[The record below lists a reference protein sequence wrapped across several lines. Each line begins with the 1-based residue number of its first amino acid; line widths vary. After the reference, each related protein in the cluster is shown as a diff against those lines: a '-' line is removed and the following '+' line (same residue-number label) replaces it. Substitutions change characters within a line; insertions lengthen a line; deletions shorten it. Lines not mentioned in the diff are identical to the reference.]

1 MNKVG
6 TDTRKSPQ
14 RLLQNNVQPAL
25 FILTLPLGNTLYLLL
40 SIYSSITLCLNQR
53 FKTKGPFETK
63 RPKQNNPAHPCIL
76 PILFKTILPILKSFL
91 SWFIDKLSFVVYT
104 KRSKTNFPFLFIP
117 NVQKH
122 PPFSKPK
129 KPPFRLHKIQFF
141 ILI

>member
-53 FKTKGPFETK
+53 FKDKF
-63 RPKQNNPAHPCIL
+63 
-76 PILFKTILPILKSFL
+76 SFL
-91 SWFIDKLSFVVYT
+91 SWLEDNAHSDHPRIL
-104 KRSKTNFPFLFIP
+104 PFL
-117 NVQKH
+117 VQNNICKQLNALNKKKAISSKS
-122 PPFSKPK
+122 PFYYLLYFKDYLKVNLNPKLKRPASK
-129 KPPFRLHKIQFF
+129 FELSERFHQG
-141 ILI
+141 